1 MHVSSTEQQGM
12 PMMHRGH
19 VAGVQ
24 PPPDDELDDELDDE
38 PDELPGVQ
46 VRAEHIPPFAAAVQ
60 S

>member
-1 MHVSSTEQQGM
+1 MHVSSTVQQGM

-24 PPPDDELDDELDDE
+24 PPPDDELDDE
-38 PDELPGVQ
+38 PDESPGVQ

>member
-1 MHVSSTEQQGM
+1 
-12 PMMHRGH
+12 MMHRGH

>member
-1 MHVSSTEQQGM
+1 MHAPAAEQQGM

-24 PPPDDELDDELDDE
+24 PPPDDELDDE

-46 VRAEHIPPFAAAVQ
+46 IRAEHIPPSVAAAQ